1 VVALADSGISEEEW
15 KAFEGNICWKVI
27 VDEIIERDKVIMQ
40 SLRYGSEVWSDEVC
54 RARVNELEYVLTIP
68 QAIITDM
75 KLSQINKKTNNEQ
88 GEE

>member
-1 VVALADSGISEEEW
+1 VALEDSGVSETEW
-15 KAFEGNICWKVI
+15 RLFENNICWKVI
-27 VDEIIERDKVIMQ
+27 VNEILERDKVIMQ
-40 SLRYGSEVWSDEVC
+40 SLRYGSEVWSDVEM

-75 KLSQINKKTNNEQ
+75 RLSQINKKTNNGQ